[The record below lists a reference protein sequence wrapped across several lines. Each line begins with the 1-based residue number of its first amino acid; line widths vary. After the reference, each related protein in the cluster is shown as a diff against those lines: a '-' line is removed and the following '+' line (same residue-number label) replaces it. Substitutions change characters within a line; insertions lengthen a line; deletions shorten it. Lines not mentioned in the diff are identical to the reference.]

1 MESKARIFF
10 VVQMTIVSI
19 GKGLVLEGGSTI
31 KTEDIHRFQV
41 GGGLQD
47 VFSYSFLFVPSKS

>member
-1 MESKARIFF
+1 MESKARFFF

-19 GKGLVLEGGSTI
+19 GKGLVLEGSTI

-47 VFSYSFLFVPSKS
+47 EFSYSFLFVPSKS